1 MTGFVT
7 GSCDTIGVK
16 GQHSPLPMEMEMKTA
31 ASALALAVLISNP
44 ASATKLDLNDHH
56 FETIVHV
63 EVVGANHDK
72 PGKKK

>member
-1 MTGFVT
+1 
-7 GSCDTIGVK
+7 
-16 GQHSPLPMEMEMKTA
+16 MKTT

-44 ASATKLDLNDHH
+44 AAATKLDLNDHH

-72 PGKKK
+72 SGKKK